1 MDTIP
6 CLQADSATY
15 QAEKQLKEFGD
26 KVPAEVKSKVE
37 EKIKALREASEQ
49 DNLEAMKSGMEAL
62 QQEMMSVGQ
71 AVYSQVGAAVS
82 SVLNLSPCLHQAR
95 LIGPADVQPVL
106 HGQGLSR
113 GTLHLGTGR
122 SAGSLSSVCVTCAQL
137 SNSWP
142 GMSCSGTAG

>member
-1 MDTIP
+1 MPNCSMDGQLPRGACHCLGSWPSCPQNVCLVSHKALGLGSCQNQTVLTLYTTP

-71 AVYSQVGAAVS
+71 AVYSQVGAAAS
-82 SVLNLSPCLHQAR
+82 RLCDWRTCLRQEHR
-95 LIGPADVQPVL
+95 V
-106 HGQGLSR
+106 
-113 GTLHLGTGR
+113 
-122 SAGSLSSVCVTCAQL
+122 
-137 SNSWP
+137 
-142 GMSCSGTAG
+142 